1 MRKPPRRA
9 HPLLGRRVRGRRRQP
24 QQSAGPFDGT
34 GEARGL
40 MMTLLAGGAISA
52 SAAEIQAYA
61 GVVAGG
67 ITNQVSSSG
76 TLSSTQSVTGPVA
89 SGQFIDTA
97 SSQAAFGALAV
108 HATGSKDRAT
118 SNFNFD
124 SAAAFARFQDELRD
138 RDPVSRL

>member
-1 MRKPPRRA
+1 
-9 HPLLGRRVRGRRRQP
+9 
-24 QQSAGPFDGT
+24 
-34 GEARGL
+34 

-67 ITNQVSSSG
+67 VTNQVSSSG

-124 SAAAFARFQDELRD
+124 STAAFARFQDELRE